1 MDTPRLPKVYMV
13 GIIFIS
19 SNMCQLQVSC
29 RVMEEGTTEIVQLIH
44 GFHLE
49 LLGKSMFFFPMI
61 LVMDVFSWV
70 FQNKCSGLAVWNKG
84 DSAFSG
90 HDLCLKIFTSPAK
103 PRAFWKSDF
112 LQPCEIMVL
121 NDMFVARPKV
131 WYQKICV
138 YCILYLYIYIY
149 WISLG

>member
-19 SNMCQLQVSC
+19 SNMYQLQGSC

-49 LLGKSMFFFPMI
+49 LLGNSNFFPMI
-61 LVMDVFSWV
+61 LVMDVFPWV
-70 FQNKCSGLAVWNKG
+70 FQNQCSGLAVWNKG

-90 HDLCLKIFTSPAK
+90 HDLC
-103 PRAFWKSDF
+103 
-112 LQPCEIMVL
+112 
-121 NDMFVARPKV
+121 
-131 WYQKICV
+131 
-138 YCILYLYIYIY
+138 
-149 WISLG
+149 